1 MYFDMAGTDA
11 ATAYKL
17 LAASVVP
24 RPIAWTVTRSTSGG
38 LNAAPFSFFNVMG
51 SDPPVVALGILG
63 DPERGL
69 KDTARNIIETG
80 EFVVN
85 LVPVSLV
92 NKMNLTA
99 IDAPQGVNEI
109 ELAGLATVPSQH
121 VSPPR
126 LAESPVAFEC
136 VNQTSIMTGPN
147 QLLVVGRVLAIHI
160 QDQFVI
166 DARRGHVDTLGLDLV
181 ARTFGSGYARIGEP
195 FNLARPSWAV
205 RDSVPGLKQTS

>member
-1 MYFDMAGTDA
+1 MYFDMANTDT

-24 RPIAWTVTRSTSGG
+24 RPIAWTVTRNASGG

-51 SDPPVVALGILG
+51 SEPPVVALGILG

-85 LVPVSLV
+85 LVPVGLV

-99 IDAPQGVNEI
+99 IDAPRGVNEI
-109 ELAGLATVPSQH
+109 ELAGLATVSSQH
-121 VSPPR
+121 VAPPR

-136 VNQTSIMTGPN
+136 VNQSSIMTGPN

-160 QDQFVI
+160 HDQYVI
-166 DARRGHVDTLGLDLV
+166 DAKRGHVDTLGLDLV

-195 FNLARPSWAV
+195 FNVARPTWAA
-205 RDSVPGLKQTS
+205 RDSVSGLKKSS